1 MSDDGD
7 DVRDM
12 LEEIREA
19 VDDDADLEPTPP
31 REAFDLW
38 LQQLDRAES
47 TIESYQYRVRPFL
60 EFCDANGIET
70 LDQLTT
76 RTVKEF
82 EAERRGDLQ
91 KQTLNNQFGTI
102 RQFLEYCHDLEAVTE
117 DVVRAINVPEL
128 TKEDRVNTEKLIA
141 ERAKPTLENLEKYR
155 YASRDHVLF
164 LLLWRTT
171 ARIGT
176 LHSLDLKD
184 VYVDEE
190 DRERLRVELAEG
202 GHSPDAVEQILEE
215 AELPFIFPRNRAD
228 QGTNLKNRDDGERV
242 INIADHVAE
251 IVQDY
256 IEVNRYEVT
265 DDEGRHPLFTTR
277 KGSGRLARSTMRN
290 WIYILT
296 QPCEFGGECPH
307 DRDPETC
314 EAREHGKGSKCPSSR
329 SPHKIRT
336 GSITWHRDN
345 GWPVADLADKADT
358 GEDLI
363 KGVYDQPEALVRGA
377 ARRHHLDKLDETDE

>member
-1 MSDDGD
+1 MSDDSD
-7 DVRDM
+7 DVRDV

-19 VDDDADLEPTPP
+19 VDDEADLEPTPP

-38 LQQLDRAES
+38 IQQLDRAES
-47 TIESYQYRVRPFL
+47 TIESYQYRVQPFL
-60 EFCDANGIET
+60 EFCDANDIET

-91 KQTLNNQFGTI
+91 KQTLNNQFGTV
-102 RQFLEYCHDLEAVTE
+102 RQFLKYCRDLEAVTE

-128 TKEDRVNTEKLIA
+128 TKEDRVNTEKLIS
-141 ERAKPTLENLEKYR
+141 ERAKPTLQNLEKYR

-164 LLLWRTT
+164 LLLWRTA

-190 DRERLRVELAEG
+190 DRERLRVELAES
-202 GHSPDAVEQILEE
+202 GHSPNAVEQILDE
-215 AELPFIFPRNRAD
+215 AELPFIFPRNRSD
-228 QGTNLKNRDDGERV
+228 SGTNLKNRDGGERV
-242 INIADHVAE
+242 INIAGWVAE
-251 IVQDY
+251 VVEDY
-256 IEVNRYEVT
+256 IDVNRFEVT
-265 DDEGRHPLFTTR
+265 DDEGRKPLFTTR

-307 DRDPETC
+307 NRDPETC
-314 EAREHGKGSKCPSSR
+314 EAREHGHGSKCPSSR

-377 ARRHHLDKLDETDE
+377 ARRHHLDKLDDSDE